1 MRHTILLP
9 FVLLAGIR
17 LIAQRPE
24 FIHPEFLESQFAV
37 PDDSPAKVVVAGRG
51 EPGERLVVTGRTL
64 DGNQV
69 VGGVSVFVF
78 HTDAKGLYATGMDNN
93 EGEFH
98 PRLHGAILTDANGR
112 YEYETVRPGSY
123 NGGPEHVHYIVRSR
137 GYKPLLL
144 ALQFEDDPIVIGLRK
159 AGKPLLDPAAFRDGP
174 CKSRPDCV
182 LTQPVRR
189 DAQGVLHVIR
199 DIQMVKE

>member
-1 MRHTILLP
+1 MRHTIFLP

-17 LIAQRPE
+17 LVAQTPE

-37 PDDSPAKVVVAGRG
+37 SEDAPSKVVVAGKD
-51 EPGERLVVTGRTL
+51 EPGDRLIVTGRTL
-64 DGNQV
+64 DGNRV
-69 VGGVSVFVF
+69 VAGVSLFVF
-78 HTDAKGLYATGMDNN
+78 HTDAKGVYATGMDNDR
-93 EGEFH
+93 GEFH
-98 PRLHGAILTDANGR
+98 PRLHGALRTDASGR
-112 YEYETVRPGSY
+112 YQYETIRPGSY
-123 NGGPEHVHYIVRSR
+123 NGGPEHVHYIVTAR

-144 ALQFEDDPIVIGLRK
+144 ALQFDDDPIVIGIRK
-159 AGKPLLDPAAFRDGP
+159 AGKPLLAPTAFRDGP

-189 DAQGVLHVIR
+189 DAQGVLHVVR